1 MIAHTIDMVT
11 RVLVVGALVYAT
23 AVGVTAWAVRTKRIQ
38 PFGAWP
44 RFMRRAGDPILRP
57 LEQRVVR
64 LGGNPQDAS
73 LWLIGV
79 VIAGGLIL
87 ISIVHWL
94 LGTAASLAAMGNA
107 SPNAWARLAVSSV
120 FSLLMLALF
129 VRVIASWLG
138 VSEYSQVMQLVTV
151 MTDWLLKPIR
161 RLVPPT
167 GAIDFSPMVAWLV
180 LWVIRA
186 IVMNFL

>member
-1 MIAHTIDMVT
+1 MIAHTLDMVT

-23 AVGVTAWAVRTKRIQ
+23 AVAATAWAVRTKRLQ

-44 RFMRRAGDPILRP
+44 RFMRRASDPILRP

-73 LWLIGV
+73 LWLIGI

-94 LGTAASLAAMGNA
+94 IGTAAALAAMGDA
-107 SPNAWARLAVSSV
+107 GPNAWARLAVGSV

-129 VRVIASWLG
+129 IRVIASWLG
-138 VSEYSQVMQLVTV
+138 VSEYSQVMLVVTA

-161 RLVPPT
+161 RLFPPM
-167 GAIDFSPMVAWLV
+167 GMIDFSPMVAWLALWLIRGIV
-180 LWVIRA
+180 LS
-186 IVMNFL
+186 FL